1 MQSNQR
7 SFTACSSGIS
17 PFFGAKRLFA
27 SCGRHRLPW
36 KPHGEVNPVVRG
48 MEHPEGVESGTG
60 LERADQITGIQIESR
75 NDAVVDFRQGQGL

>member
-1 MQSNQR
+1 
-7 SFTACSSGIS
+7 
-17 PFFGAKRLFA
+17 
-27 SCGRHRLPW
+27 
-36 KPHGEVNPVVRG
+36 